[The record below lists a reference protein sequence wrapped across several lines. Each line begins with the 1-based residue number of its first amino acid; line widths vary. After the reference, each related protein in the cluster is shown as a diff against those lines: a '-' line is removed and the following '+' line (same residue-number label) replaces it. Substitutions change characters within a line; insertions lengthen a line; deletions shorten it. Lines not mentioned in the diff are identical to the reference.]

1 MCVLKL
7 VTCFT
12 CMISVT
18 TTFPMLPS
26 RDLSDLTGMA
36 MCQAKMEGSFI
47 KEKREEACRGRQLTG
62 RLCLRVCIQVVA
74 KRVETKGRM
83 YETLSDIVIGFDSCL
98 EMA

>member
-62 RLCLRVCIQVVA
+62 RLCLSLHSSSS
-74 KRVETKGRM
+74 KESGGRGECAHG
-83 YETLSDIVIGFDSCL
+83 YQ
-98 EMA
+98 